1 MKWAKMSSKPYIW
14 SGHSLNKNYLVL
26 LNALRQIVQVIIIK
40 LPLFKVETINSYL
53 TNYDVIKK
61 WLGIYCGCS
70 LGWKYALFVL
80 LKSIS
85 LGKEEVTLV
94 AKQPLLR
101 DNISMLM
108 VGMPVKVSILVKGFQ
123 TNCASNSLASFIQSK
138 ATNSYWQLIMIYRR
152 HIINSQVKLSIY

>member
-1 MKWAKMSSKPYIW
+1 
-14 SGHSLNKNYLVL
+14 
-26 LNALRQIVQVIIIK
+26 
-40 LPLFKVETINSYL
+40 
-53 TNYDVIKK
+53 
-61 WLGIYCGCS
+61 
-70 LGWKYALFVL
+70 VL

-138 ATNSYWQLIMIYRR
+138 ATNSY
-152 HIINSQVKLSIY
+152 